1 MGNLSINPE
10 ELYGLFLSGNHPA
23 VIDVRRRT
31 VFEQASFLL
40 PSARWRPHMET
51 QSWAPASPR
60 ELVVYC
66 VHGHNV
72 SQLVA
77 GLLRS
82 EGFEARFLA
91 GGIEAWTRLRFPLVG
106 KSPYAPAD
114 ATTPSTWVTRWRPK
128 IDRIA
133 CPWFITR
140 FVDPSARFLF
150 VEPEQ
155 VLAIAEELKAT
166 AFDIEGAPITHEGA
180 RCSFDA
186 LLDHFAI
193 ESGSLRLM
201 ADIIRG
207 ADTADLAL
215 TPQSAGL
222 LALSLGISAQ
232 CTNDHMAMRRGFAL
246 YDALHAWANLA
257 RDETHNWP
265 SGKRQ

>member
-1 MGNLSINPE
+1 MGNLSIDPE
-10 ELYGLFLSGNHPA
+10 ELYGLFLRGTHPM
-23 VIDVRRRT
+23 VIDVRRRP
-31 VFEQASFLL
+31 VFESSSSLL

-51 QSWAPASPR
+51 QSWAPASPC

-72 SQLVA
+72 SQLAA
-77 GLLRS
+77 GLLCS
-82 EGFEARFLA
+82 QGLKARFLS
-91 GGIEAWTRLRFPLVG
+91 GGIEAWARLGFPLVG
-106 KSPYAPAD
+106 KSAFAPAD

-133 CPWFITR
+133 CPWFIMR
-140 FVDPSARFLF
+140 FVDPCARFLF

-155 VLAIAEELKAT
+155 VLAVADELKAT
-166 AFDIEGAPITHEGA
+166 AFDIEGAPISHEGT

-186 LLDHFAI
+186 LLDHFVIRDA
-193 ESGSLRLM
+193 SLRLM

-232 CTNDHMAMRRGFAL
+232 CSDDHLAMRRGFAL
-246 YDALHAWANLA
+246 YDALYAWANLA
-257 RDETHNWP
+257 REEAHNWP

>member
-1 MGNLSINPE
+1 MGILSINPE
-10 ELYGLFLSGNHPA
+10 DLYGLFLRGSHPM
-23 VIDVRRRT
+23 VIDVRRRP
-31 VFEQASFLL
+31 VFDEASRLL

-51 QSWAPASPR
+51 QSWASALTC

-66 VHGHNV
+66 THGHNV
-72 SQLVA
+72 SQLAA

-82 EGFEARFLA
+82 QGVKARFLL
-91 GGIEAWTRLRFPLVG
+91 GGIEAWARLGFPLVG
-106 KSPYAPAD
+106 KSAYAPAD
-114 ATTPSTWVTRWRPK
+114 ATTPSAWVTRWRPK

-133 CPWFITR
+133 CPWFISR
-140 FVDPSARFLF
+140 FIDPSARFLF
-150 VEPEQ
+150 VEPDQ
-155 VLAIAEELKAT
+155 VLAVAEELEAT
-166 AFDIEGAPITHEGA
+166 AFDIEGAPISHEGA

-193 ESGSLRLM
+193 ADASLRLM

-232 CTNDHMAMRRGFAL
+232 CADDHQAVRRGFAL
-246 YDALHAWANLA
+246 YDSLYAWANLA

-265 SGKRQ
+265 SAKRQ